1 MSTTTNKATA
11 SKTTRKP
18 RKTASQTTAP
28 SAPVAAPLSA
38 LDGSPPAPA
47 SKPDAAPSVV
57 AAAQAVIL
65 GPVMR
70 KKELIDAVVTHSGL
84 KKKDVKPIV
93 ESTLE
98 VLAKAL
104 AEKRELNLQPLGRV
118 MIRRE
123 KQVRNGRVLVAKI
136 RQSDGGPGPD
146 AKDDEGA
153 VNVDTM
159 E

>member
-1 MSTTTNKATA
+1 MSTTSTTTERSKAT
-11 SKTTRKP
+11 KTARKP
-18 RKTASQTTAP
+18 AKASVK
-28 SAPVAAPLSA
+28 PVPLSA
-38 LDGSPPAPA
+38 LDGSPPAPI
-47 SKPDAAPSVV
+47 SKPDATPSVV
-57 AAAQAVIL
+57 EAAQSVIL

-70 KKELIDAVVTHSGL
+70 KKELIDAVVTHSGM

-98 VLAKAL
+98 VLAAAL

-136 RQSDGGPGPD
+136 RQSDGGPGPEG
-146 AKDDEGA
+146 KDDA
-153 VNVDTM
+153 DADTT

>member
-1 MSTTTNKATA
+1 
-11 SKTTRKP
+11 
-18 RKTASQTTAP
+18 
-28 SAPVAAPLSA
+28 
-38 LDGSPPAPA
+38 
-47 SKPDAAPSVV
+47 
-57 AAAQAVIL
+57 
-65 GPVMR
+65 MR
-70 KKELIDAVVTHSGL
+70 KKELIDAVVTHSGM

-98 VLAKAL
+98 VLAAAL

-136 RQSDGGPGPD
+136 RQSDGGPGPEG
-146 AKDDEGA
+146 KDDA
-153 VNVDTM
+153 DADTT

>member
-1 MSTTTNKATA
+1 MSTTSTTTEKSKAT
-11 SKTTRKP
+11 KTARKP
-18 RKTASQTTAP
+18 AKASVKP
-28 SAPVAAPLSA
+28 APLSA
-38 LDGSPPAPA
+38 LDGSPPAPI
-47 SKPDAAPSVV
+47 SKPDATPSVV
-57 AAAQAVIL
+57 EAAQSVIL

-98 VLAKAL
+98 VLAAAL

-136 RQSDGGPGPD
+136 RQSDGGPGPES
-146 AKDDEGA
+146 KDDA
-153 VNVDTM
+153 DADTT